1 MPEPFN
7 DRDPHAVAMPV
18 DAFHAVGHEGQ
29 FVSVVPSRQLV
40 VVRLGLSR
48 PESAWNH
55 EAFLARV
62 LDAVPAPGA

>member
-1 MPEPFN
+1 MP
-7 DRDPHAVAMPV
+7 A

-55 EAFLARV
+55 EALARV